1 MKSTL
6 KMEAMDTTVSS
17 HPRRMHS
24 YEDEEERK
32 HFQRIVS
39 AFRYYK

>member
-1 MKSTL
+1 METMDDVYTK
-6 KMEAMDTTVSS
+6 KMQNT
-17 HPRRMHS
+17 

-39 AFRYYK
+39 AFKYYK

>member
-1 MKSTL
+1 
-6 KMEAMDTTVSS
+6 MEAPMNAYSIKKNET
-17 HPRRMHS
+17 

-39 AFRYYK
+39 AFKYYK